1 MIVRAYPYG
10 GSNSDAAQLSAYL
23 LETKNQRPKI
33 VESRNIFVPD
43 TLAGLGVMRCFQ
55 RASKAKIA
63 FWHIVIAPPIL
74 LNKSNR
80 ELVFDEIIAEL
91 AAHDHPLIALS
102 HGDRPRARL
111 GGAGTHLHALLGH
124 ISPTTR
130 RALNMRHYLP
140 RLHKAAAVASF
151 KLGCRLLLSPYHCS
165 IVKFLRAEG
174 RPAIAQCLVDS
185 LGESPRL
192 RPPRMT
198 DPMRRSAAAADFN
211 IARFQAAIEK
221 LWWIDAPEPDFI
233 NFLSEFGVAIN
244 ESREAGRSPFY
255 RGELF
260 LGTLHRILQLS
271 APAVYLEATIR
282 FPNLFLGQHKIDTG
296 VASLPGHAQFF
307 PVPAEACEIAEPREL
322 DLERQS
328 KADSLELRLAF
339 IRRELRRIEYDC
351 CNFSDNG
358 SKPDFIDASSIR
370 PDWLTLDE
378 LRKAEP
384 ILERAIQ
391 LLWQD
396 ERWISAPIERL
407 LDYADSQKESNMPIT
422 TFDMTDGD
430 LQIEDIASGPGIL
443 GFR

>member
-23 LETKNQRPKI
+23 HETKNQRPRI

-43 TLAGLGVMRCFQ
+43 ILAGLGVMRCFQ

-102 HGDRPRARL
+102 H
-111 GGAGTHLHALLGH
+111 ALLGH

-151 KLGCRLLLSPYHCS
+151 KLGCRMLLSPYHCS

-198 DPMRRSAAAADFN
+198 DAMRRSAAAANFN

-221 LWWIDAPEPDFI
+221 LWWIDAPERDFI
-233 NFLSEFGVAIN
+233 NFLSEFGVAIK
-244 ESREAGRSPFY
+244 ESREAGCIPFY

-282 FPNLFLGQHKIDTG
+282 FPTLFLGQHKIDTG
-296 VASLPGHAQFF
+296 VASFSRHAQFF
-307 PVPAEACEIAEPREL
+307 PVPAKACRVGEAREL

-328 KADSLELRLAF
+328 QADALELRLAF
-339 IRRELRRIEYDC
+339 IRRELRRIEYDWR
-351 CNFSDNG
+351 NFADNG
-358 SKPDFIDASSIR
+358 SRSDFIVASPIR
-370 PDWLTLDE
+370 PDWLTPDE

-396 ERWISAPIERL
+396 ERWISAPIKKL
-407 LDYADSQKESNMPIT
+407 LDYANSQKENNTSLA

-430 LQIEDIASGPGIL
+430 LQIEDTASGPGIL